1 MTFKIGDIDVS
12 KLILPPEITDTFRSQ
27 SVNQTLNGSLVVDRI
42 SELSKKR
49 IEVRFPMITLEKW
62 TEIKAVIKPITFSVS
77 VDSDTYSVHLSGDIP
92 TPVLFANGDEIM
104 CSDISLTL
112 EEM

>member
-12 KLILPPEITDTFRSQ
+12 KLILPPEMTDAFRSQ
-27 SVNQTLNGSLVVDRI
+27 SVNYTLNGSLVVDRI

-49 IEVRFPMITLEKW
+49 ISVQFPLIPLAKW
-62 TEIKAVIKPITFSVS
+62 EEIKAIIKPISFAVS
-77 VDSDTYSVHLSGDIP
+77 VDSVSYTVHLDGDIP
-92 TPVLFANGDEIM
+92 TPVLYADGEDIM
-104 CSDISLTL
+104 CSDISLTF

>member
-1 MTFKIGDIDVS
+1 MTFKIGEIDVS
-12 KLILPPEITDTFRSQ
+12 KLILPPDINDVFRSQ

-49 IEVRFPMITLEKW
+49 IEVRFPMIPLEKW

-77 VDSDTYSVHLSGDIP
+77 VDGDTYSVHLSGDIP

-104 CSDISLTL
+104 CSDISLTF

>member
-1 MTFKIGDIDVS
+1 MVLKIGDVDVS
-12 KLILPPEITDTFRSQ
+12 KYILPPDIADTFRSQ

-49 IEVRFPMITLEKW
+49 ISVQFPIVPLAKW
-62 TEIKAVIKPITFSVS
+62 EEIKAIIKPITFNVS
-77 VDSDTYSVHLSGDIP
+77 VDSSVYSVHLSGDIP
-92 TPVLFANGDEIM
+92 TPVLYADDDDVM
-104 CSDISLTL
+104 CSEISLVF